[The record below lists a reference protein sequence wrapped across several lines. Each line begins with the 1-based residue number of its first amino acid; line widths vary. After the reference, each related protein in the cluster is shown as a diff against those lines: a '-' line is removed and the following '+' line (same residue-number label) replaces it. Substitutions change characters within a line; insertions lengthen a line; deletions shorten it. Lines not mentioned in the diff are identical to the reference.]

1 MKLADVIESLVEE
14 RGLDR
19 DKVTEI
25 VCEGIRLAYEKKF
38 PLVIFEVHFS
48 KKTGE
53 LDIFAR
59 KRVVTSAIDAD
70 KEISVRQARMV
81 APAAS
86 LDEEISVPFTES
98 IGRIEILAAKQI
110 IAGKIRGLEQ
120 LAVYSEF
127 KDRQGDIVSGV
138 IHKRERSDWV
148 VKIGDVLALLPKENT
163 IEGEAFKIGYP
174 VRMLLKEVLPVARGD
189 YQLILDRASTD
200 FVKKLIELEIPEV
213 FEGIVEIK
221 KIVRKA
227 GYKSKLIVASSSR
240 EIDPVGTCV
249 GVGGARIK
257 PILREI
263 GQEKIDLI
271 EESESLEQL
280 VRDSLKP
287 AQIDNVE
294 VFEEDEKAVVWLA
307 QDQRSLAI
315 GKMGQNIQLASKL
328 VELEIQLQSQS
339 EASADF
345 YRNEMA
351 EELSEN
357 QRNAN
362 KRDKDSDEIL
372 EDN

>member
-38 PLVIFEVHFS
+38 PLVTFDVHFS

-59 KRVVTSAIDAD
+59 KRVVASAVDAD
-70 KEISVRQARMV
+70 KEISIRQARMV

-86 LDEEISVPFTES
+86 LDEEISVPFTEP

-163 IEGEAFKIGYP
+163 IESEAFKIGYP

-271 EESESLEQL
+271 EENESLEQL